1 MTLLESG
8 TGPEGT
14 PPDLVDKE
22 ERIAIQRTSK
32 GRLVLRRYF
41 RNKLAVVGL
50 VIFIVLVLFAL
61 FGSKFGKYSYSD
73 TDFLAL
79 SSAPDSDH
87 WLGTDAAGGDMY
99 ARMIRALGRSLLIG
113 VIASVAVTVI
123 AAIVGTAIAY
133 FEGWPEKIG
142 TWLLDMCMVIPS
154 FFILAL
160 MTSKASGTNGWIML
174 CLALTIFGW
183 FGYARILR
191 AIALSLRDRE
201 YVTAAKFMGE
211 RSSTVLRRHMI
222 PNLGSILIIHTVL
235 GVVNFI
241 ELETSLSFIGF
252 GITPPD
258 TSLGTQISDGSKTM
272 LTAPWLL
279 IEPVVV
285 LLALLFSMNFIGDG
299 LRDALDPSSE
309 SGGKA

>member
-1 MTLLESG
+1 MTTLT
-8 TGPEGT
+8 TGPGPT
-14 PPDLVDKE
+14 PPTEVEAE
-22 ERIAIQRTSK
+22 ERIAVQRTSK
-32 GRLVLRRYF
+32 GRLIIRRYL

-50 VIFIVLVLFAL
+50 VIFLFLVFMAI
-61 FGSKFGKYSYSD
+61 FGSHFGKYSYSD
-73 TDFLAL
+73 TDFLSL
-79 SSAPDSDH
+79 NKGPDSEH
-87 WLGTDAAGGDMY
+87 WLGTDGAGGDMY
-99 ARMIRALGRSLLIG
+99 ARVIRALGRSLMIG
-113 VIASVAVTVI
+113 VIASVAVTII

-133 FEGWPEKIG
+133 FEGWPEKVG

-160 MTSKASGTNGWIML
+160 MTSRASGTNGWILL
-174 CLALTIFGW
+174 CAALTLFGW

-211 RSSTVLRRHMI
+211 RSFTIILRHMI

-235 GVVNFI
+235 GVVTFI
-241 ELETSLSFIGF
+241 EAETSLSFIGF

-258 TSLGTQISDGSKTM
+258 TSLGTLISDGVASM

-279 IEPVVV
+279 IEPIVV

-309 SGGKA
+309 SGGRA